1 MRWRKTIFSAPQ
13 RDYDLSK
20 AAASPIPPAVPSD
33 YLARIE
39 STIVTGFP
47 RQNSGC
53 RIGIFFCRMV
63 KKLCAV
69 KGGDFQWVRSPPGDG
84 SLQPVA
90 IGALEE
96 VTNPTKPL
104 MERIALAIQRAC
116 RPKRE

>member
-1 MRWRKTIFSAPQ
+1 MMKP
-13 RDYDLSK
+13 
-20 AAASPIPPAVPSD
+20 
-33 YLARIE
+33 
-39 STIVTGFP
+39 
-47 RQNSGC
+47 
-53 RIGIFFCRMV
+53 RMV